1 MLFAPPIDL
10 QIIFSICMILSKE
23 KILSKDFGRAQ
34 LIWVVGCC
42 WNRQFR
48 MTRLRDYEKKLR
60 AVCQTAKNWA
70 AVLL

>member
-1 MLFAPPIDL
+1 
-10 QIIFSICMILSKE
+10 MILATPHNLHRELGLSRLIL
-23 KILSKDFGRAQ
+23 ILSKDFGRAQ

>member
-1 MLFAPPIDL
+1 
-10 QIIFSICMILSKE
+10 MILTTPHNLHRGLGLSRLIL
-23 KILSKDFGRAQ
+23 ILSKDFGRAQ